1 MIMRKQKHYFR
12 LTLVVSIL
20 AGIILPFFL
29 LPKPIDWDWF
39 FYLIVLGFT
48 LVWAIY
54 SLILLGYVF
63 LVEGRRNRNKSKT
76 LKEED
81 PFPPEL
87 IQEWEALWKITVG
100 RHKDPGMGNPDW
112 N

>member
-1 MIMRKQKHYFR
+1 
-12 LTLVVSIL
+12 LVVSIL
-20 AGIILPFFL
+20 AGIILPISL
-29 LPKPIDWDWF
+29 LTTPIDWDLF

-63 LVEGRRNRNKSKT
+63 LVEGRQKRNKSEKR
-76 LKEED
+76 KEED
-81 PFPPEL
+81 PFPPNL
-87 IQEWEALWKITVG
+87 IQEWEALWEITIK
-100 RHKDPGMGNPDW
+100 RRKDNRGMGNSDW